1 MALLA
6 VAQTLDSLDRAE
18 PRTSRREAFDA
29 LKSAVSVQTLAAPRQ
44 LPPDAV
50 IPTAIPDLD
59 RALGGG
65 LPRGALVAFE
75 GNSGRWSIAARL
87 AAYVTRR
94 ALVTIV
100 DDGALYPPSLERAGA
115 RLDRVLIA
123 PATTPRAMARA
134 VDIVLRTRA
143 CRLVLVPAPAD
154 LRAAIW
160 MRLARLAQRAGVLVV
175 AIAARAS
182 AALAAAT
189 ALRLECTLSR
199 PLLTGARGLWCTFAG
214 YDVHVRVRKHHGR
227 SACGEPVHVAVR

>member
-1 MALLA
+1 MASPA
-6 VAQTLDSLDRAE
+6 IAQSLDRE
-18 PRTSRREAFDA
+18 PLAGRREAFAA
-29 LKSAVSVQTLAAPRQ
+29 LKSAVSAEMLAAPRQ

-75 GNSGRWSIAARL
+75 GQTGRWSIAARL
-87 AAYVTRR
+87 AAQVTRR
-94 ALVTIV
+94 ALVAIV
-100 DDGALYPPSLERAGA
+100 DDGALYPPGLARAGA

-123 PATTPRAMARA
+123 PASTPRAIARA

-143 CRLVLVPAPAD
+143 CRLVLVPAVAE
-154 LRAAIW
+154 LRAAVW

-189 ALRLECTLSR
+189 AMRLECTLER
-199 PLLTGARGLWCTFAG
+199 PLLSGARGLWCTLAG
-214 YDVHVRVRKHHGR
+214 YDVCVHVRKYHGHVPAG
-227 SACGEPVHVAVR
+227 SVHVAVR

>member
-1 MALLA
+1 MASPA
-6 VAQTLDSLDRAE
+6 VAQSLDWAN
-18 PRTSRREAFDA
+18 PAKGRREAFDA
-29 LKSAVSVQTLAAPRQ
+29 LKSAVSAQTLAAPRQ

-75 GNSGRWSIAARL
+75 GTTGRWSIAARL
-87 AAYVTRR
+87 AAQVTRR
-94 ALVTIV
+94 ALVAIV
-100 DDGALYPPSLERAGA
+100 DDGALYPPSLARAGA

-123 PATTPRAMARA
+123 QATTPRAIARA

-143 CRLVLVPAPAD
+143 CRLVLVAAPD
-154 LRAAIW
+154 LRAAVW

-189 ALRLECTLSR
+189 ALRLECTLVR
-199 PLLTGARGLWCTFAG
+199 PLITGVRGLWCTFAG
-214 YDVHVRVRKHHGR
+214 YDVQVHVRKHHGR
-227 SACGEPVHVAVR
+227 SAGGEHVHVAVR